1 MPWSPAGAGRWTSL
15 IRLLLCWC
23 PPAEPARG
31 DSQLQGP
38 HVLRGQRCT
47 AAVTAAGTVLYCLPV
62 AWCLRTP
69 LLPLPP
75 SCVSPCL
82 FASLPCSPAGCASAC
97 VLTCL
102 SMFPCLHMQV
112 CLEYLQRYFTLVC
125 FASYVKGAH
134 FPPSSPSSLTFG
146 EWLAGRPELRS
157 ILERLLRYN
166 PAAALALN
174 KSPDAL
180 APSEPVCLP
189 ACRFG

>member
-1 MPWSPAGAGRWTSL
+1 VFVHVSSL
-15 IRLLLCWC
+15 HL
-23 PPAEPARG
+23 
-31 DSQLQGP
+31 
-38 HVLRGQRCT
+38 
-47 AAVTAAGTVLYCLPV
+47 
-62 AWCLRTP
+62 
-69 LLPLPP
+69 
-75 SCVSPCL
+75 
-82 FASLPCSPAGCASAC
+82 
-97 VLTCL
+97 
-102 SMFPCLHMQV
+102 QV

-180 APSEPVCLP
+180 APSEPACPPFPPLWLIFCWLP
-189 ACRFG
+189 LCGTAGPHAAAAERIVGKYAGSCGPMLPSHFLNQFFHFFPHFSSFLHSSHLAPPPI